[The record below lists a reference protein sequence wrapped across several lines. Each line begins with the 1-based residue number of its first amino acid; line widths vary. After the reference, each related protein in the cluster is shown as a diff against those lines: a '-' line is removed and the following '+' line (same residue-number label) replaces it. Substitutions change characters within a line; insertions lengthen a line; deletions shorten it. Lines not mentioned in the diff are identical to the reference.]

1 VAVSRQAVL
10 AGVAAQ
16 KLEEEDVDAE
26 VIDLRSI
33 RPIDWKMITESVR
46 RTSRCLVVEEGWP
59 TYGVGAEIA
68 AGVQERCFDYLDGPV
83 LRLGGAE
90 VPMPY
95 NRELERASIPS
106 AEDISSAALRVVGK
120 KAAATV

>member
-1 VAVSRQAVL
+1 VSRQAVL
-10 AGVAAQ
+10 ATIAAQ

-33 RPIDWKMITESVR
+33 RPIDWRTITDSVQ

-68 AGVQERCFDYLDGPV
+68 AGVQERCFDYLDAPV

-95 NRELERASIPS
+95 NRELELASIPS
-106 AEDISSAALRVVGK
+106 AEDISAAALRVVGR
-120 KAAATV
+120 KAAAVV

>member
-1 VAVSRQAVL
+1 
-10 AGVAAQ
+10 
-16 KLEEEDVDAE
+16 VDAE

-33 RPIDWKMITESVR
+33 RPIDWRTITESVK

-68 AGVQERCFDYLDGPV
+68 AGVQERCFDDLDAPV
-83 LRLGGAE
+83 RRMGGAE

-106 AEDISSAALRVVGK
+106 AEDISGAALRVVGK
-120 KAAATV
+120 RAAATV